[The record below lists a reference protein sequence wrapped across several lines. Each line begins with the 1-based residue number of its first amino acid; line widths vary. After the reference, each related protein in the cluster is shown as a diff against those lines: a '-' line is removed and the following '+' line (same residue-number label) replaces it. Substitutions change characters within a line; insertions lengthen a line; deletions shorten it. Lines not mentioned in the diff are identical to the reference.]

1 MRYVQVQFSL
11 KFEPQVRIR
20 RGVNQI
26 KDALCEY
33 YGPAQMTP
41 IPDEFAPEA
50 PRIIL
55 YSKNGHSQLCFSQ
68 ISVDLTVNF
77 DEAYWENFN
86 LTKEYMMQ
94 RLNILPEL
102 LDKIHIQEFCFLGL
116 SYNIHL
122 NTENQTAVEYMIDL
136 LKPEENKNEIY
147 EASRRITLVQDN
159 TFFINQQIGVFRE
172 YQGSNIPD
180 LMNLQ
185 NAKMTTEGVNLV
197 LDVNNRYG
205 YQRSG
210 ALQKAD
216 MVHSLVVKIYELIEC
231 ALSKWR

>member
-1 MRYVQVQFSL
+1 MSEVRL
-11 KFEPQVRIR
+11 K
-20 RGVNQI
+20 GT
-26 KDALCEY
+26 KKS
-33 YGPAQMTP
+33 QM
-41 IPDEFAPEA
+41 
-50 PRIIL
+50 
-55 YSKNGHSQLCFSQ
+55 
-68 ISVDLTVNF
+68 
-77 DEAYWENFN
+77 
-86 LTKEYMMQ
+86 
-94 RLNILPEL
+94 
-102 LDKIHIQEFCFLGL
+102 
-116 SYNIHL
+116 
-122 NTENQTAVEYMIDL
+122 
-136 LKPEENKNEIY
+136 KNEIY

-216 MVHSLVVKIYELIEC
+216 MVHSLVVKMYELIEC